1 MASLQHVVFEGVS
14 AHKLLVALVA
24 VTVQVGLV
32 HAPVPAGGLLAEV
45 LLQVVL
51 VRPDLINEIV
61 DELINSQY
69 INR

>member
-32 HAPVPAGGLLAEV
+32 HASVPAGGLLAEV

-51 VRPDLINEIV
+51 V
-61 DELINSQY
+61 
-69 INR
+69 